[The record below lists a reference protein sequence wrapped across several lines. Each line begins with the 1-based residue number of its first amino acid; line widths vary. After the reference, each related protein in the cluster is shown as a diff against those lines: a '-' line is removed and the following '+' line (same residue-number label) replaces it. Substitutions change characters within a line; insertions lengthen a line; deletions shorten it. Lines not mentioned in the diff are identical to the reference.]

1 MLGDF
6 KNASLFLL
14 AKIRIASSYEARIR
28 KKVKMTQGVKSE
40 RRGREREREK
50 FSGLQQQLEGKKRG
64 LGVPYTLQIAPRTC
78 TNEQRAE
85 VVGKGPA
92 LVSLMC
98 LAEFVSPGSPSFRLH
113 LALFLP
119 SHDLPLRRV
128 QRASFLTLCL
138 TQPRILLRRVR
149 VRMFGYVKRSRA
161 SQAECLMALSPLFKH
176 GPRHHG

>member
-1 MLGDF
+1 
-6 KNASLFLL
+6 
-14 AKIRIASSYEARIR
+14 
-28 KKVKMTQGVKSE
+28 
-40 RRGREREREK
+40 
-50 FSGLQQQLEGKKRG
+50 
-64 LGVPYTLQIAPRTC
+64 
-78 TNEQRAE
+78 

-98 LAEFVSPGSPSFRLH
+98 LAEFVGPGSPSFHLH
-113 LALFLP
+113 LALSLP
-119 SHDLPLRRV
+119 FHALPLRRV
-128 QRASFLTLCL
+128 QRKSFLTLCL